1 MKKKTQ
7 RLVCIE
13 KWAEWKIVVWMEW
26 KINAI
31 VIEIHLLIFRYEQHN
46 LIISQWKG
54 FVCCVN
60 EPCTYDK
67 CDRLQQIICKSLY
80 SFRSTS
86 FERCM
91 CAPKSSKGM
100 LCMYVWC
107 VCVCLRLL
115 CQLNMCNGHT
125 TLLDGMCVCVCWCI
139 CIEEI
144 TRPSGP
150 KLMHSSLHA

>member
-100 LCMYVWC
+100 LCMDVWC
-107 VCVCLRLL
+107 VCVSDCYASWT
-115 CQLNMCNGHT
+115 CAMATQHSWT
-125 TLLDGMCVCVCWCI
+125 ACVCVCVGAYALKKS
-139 CIEEI
+139 
-144 TRPSGP
+144 PALP
-150 KLMHSSLHA
+150 DLN

>member
-100 LCMYVWC
+100 LCMDVWC
-107 VCVCLRLL
+107 VCVFAIVMPAEHV
-115 CQLNMCNGHT
+115 QWPHN
-125 TLLDGMCVCVCWCI
+125 TLGRHVCVCVGAYALKKS
-139 CIEEI
+139 
-144 TRPSGP
+144 PALP
-150 KLMHSSLHA
+150 DLN